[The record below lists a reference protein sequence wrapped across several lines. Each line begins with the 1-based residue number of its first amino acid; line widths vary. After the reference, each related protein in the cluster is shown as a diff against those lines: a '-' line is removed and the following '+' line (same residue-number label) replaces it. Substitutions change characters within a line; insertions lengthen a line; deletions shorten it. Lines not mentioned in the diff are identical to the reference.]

1 MDSLL
6 QEINMLPGV
15 LGCFVYNSK
24 QQVCCRKMPP
34 IFKDNA
40 IQSIGNLLARTVQMG
55 SMAQLS
61 FTDIELRYEE
71 SALLVTPLAKG
82 ALLVIICEPTTNK
95 SLVSMTTGMLSKD
108 IEAAL
113 AKNPKAQQP
122 KATPRPQ
129 KQSALKRQPRPPQAA
144 TQAPAKEAAIG
155 AELAPVL
162 EQIKEALAL
171 AIGPIA
177 APVMKD
183 AIEIWMQN
191 NDATIST
198 IPALARLLCKEINDD
213 ELEDEFMKALKN
225 LNR

>member
-24 QQVCCRKMPP
+24 QQIAGKKMPP
-34 IFKDNA
+34 IFKDNT
-40 IQSIGNLLARTVQMG
+40 IQNIGNLLTRTVQMG
-55 SMAQLS
+55 SMAELN
-61 FTDIELRYEE
+61 FKDIELKYNE
-71 SALLVTPLAKG
+71 STIVVSLLTDG

-113 AKNPKAQQP
+113 LGAPQMTQIPPVQTAPPVQKA
-122 KATPRPQ
+122 AQ
-129 KQSALKRQPRPPQAA
+129 KQAQTPQPV
-144 TQAPAKEAAIG
+144 EAEIG

-162 EQIKEALAL
+162 EQIKDALAM

-183 AIEIWMQN
+183 SIDTWAQQN
-191 NDATIST
+191 EPSIAN
-198 IPALARLLCKEINDD
+198 IPALAELLCKEIDDD
-213 ELEDEFMKALKN
+213 ELENEFMTELKSIN
-225 LNR
+225 S

>member
-24 QQVCCRKMPP
+24 QQIAGKKMPP
-34 IFKDNA
+34 IFKDNT
-40 IQSIGNLLARTVQMG
+40 IQNIGNLLTRTVQMG
-55 SMAQLS
+55 SMAELN
-61 FTDIELRYEE
+61 FKDIELKYNE
-71 SALLVTPLAKG
+71 SKIVVSLLTDG

-113 AKNPKAQQP
+113 LGAPQMTQIPPPPAQ
-122 KATPRPQ
+122 KTVQ
-129 KQSALKRQPRPPQAA
+129 KQAQPA
-144 TQAPAKEAAIG
+144 EAEIG

-162 EQIKEALAL
+162 EQIKDALAM

-183 AIEIWMQN
+183 SIDTWAQQN
-191 NDATIST
+191 EPSIAN
-198 IPALARLLCKEINDD
+198 IPALAELLCKEIDD
-213 ELEDEFMKALKN
+213 DKLENEFMTELKSIN
-225 LNR
+225 S

>member
-24 QQVCCRKMPP
+24 QQVAGKKMPP

-40 IQSIGNLLARTVQMG
+40 IQNIGNLLARTIQMG
-55 SMAQLS
+55 SMAELN
-61 FTDIELRYEE
+61 FTDIELKYNE
-71 SALLVTPLAKG
+71 SVIIVNPLAGG

-95 SLVSMTTGMLSKD
+95 SLVSMTTGMLAKD

-113 AKNPKAQQP
+113 AGA
-122 KATPRPQ
+122 
-129 KQSALKRQPRPPQAA
+129 PPQA
-144 TQAPAKEAAIG
+144 TPTPQPQTAPPVQNNAQTPPPQEAEIG
-155 AELAPVL
+155 AELALVL
-162 EQIKEALAL
+162 EQIKDALAM

-183 AIEIWMQN
+183 SIELWVQQN
-191 NDATIST
+191 EPTMAN
-198 IPALARLLCKEINDD
+198 IPALAEILCTEINDED
-213 ELEDEFMKALKN
+213 LEDEFMAELKTIN
-225 LNR
+225 S

>member
-24 QQVCCRKMPP
+24 QQVAGKKMPP

-55 SMAQLS
+55 SMAELN
-61 FTDIELRYEE
+61 FTEIELKYNE
-71 SALLVTPLAKG
+71 STIVVNPMAGG

-95 SLVSMTTGMLSKD
+95 SLISMTTGMLSKD
-108 IEAAL
+108 IQAAL
-113 AKNPKAQQP
+113 SGAPQATAPPAQAASSAQKRATTKAPEQP
-122 KATPRPQ
+122 KA
-129 KQSALKRQPRPPQAA
+129 A
-144 TQAPAKEAAIG
+144 EVEIG

-162 EQIKEALAL
+162 EQIKDALAM

-183 AIEIWMQN
+183 SIHNWAQHNEPSIAN
-191 NDATIST
+191 
-198 IPALARLLCKEINDD
+198 IPALAKILCKEIDD
-213 ELEDEFMKALKN
+213 NNLENEFLAELQTIN
-225 LNR
+225 T

>member
-24 QQVCCRKMPP
+24 QQVAGKKMPP

-55 SMAQLS
+55 SMAELN
-61 FTDIELRYEE
+61 FTDIELKYNE
-71 SALLVTPLAKG
+71 SAIIVNPLAGG
-82 ALLVIICEPTTNK
+82 ALLIIICEPTTNK
-95 SLVSMTTGMLSKD
+95 SLVSMTTGMLGKD

-113 AKNPKAQQP
+113 AGA
-122 KATPRPQ
+122 
-129 KQSALKRQPRPPQAA
+129 PPQA
-144 TQAPAKEAAIG
+144 THPPQPQTAPPVQNNAPPPQEAEIG

-162 EQIKEALAL
+162 EQIKDALAL

-183 AIEIWMQN
+183 SIELWAQQN
-191 NDATIST
+191 EPTIAN
-198 IPALARLLCKEINDD
+198 IPALAEILCTEINDED
-213 ELEDEFMKALKN
+213 LEDEFMTELKN
-225 LNR
+225 INS

>member
-24 QQVCCRKMPP
+24 QQVAGKKMPP

-55 SMAQLS
+55 NMAELN
-61 FTDIELRYEE
+61 FTDIELKYNE
-71 SALLVTPLAKG
+71 STIVVNPLTDGSLLI
-82 ALLVIICEPTTNK
+82 IICEPTTNK
-95 SLVSMTTGMLSKD
+95 SLITMTTGMLSKD

-113 AKNPKAQQP
+113 AGTPQTIKPSAQPAPLVQR
-122 KATPRPQ
+122 AVQ
-129 KQSALKRQPRPPQAA
+129 
-144 TQAPAKEAAIG
+144 TQAPTQTQAVEAEIG

-162 EQIKEALAL
+162 EQIKDALAM

-183 AIEIWMQN
+183 SINNWAQQN
-191 NDATIST
+191 EPSIAN
-198 IPALARLLCKEINDD
+198 IPALAELLCKEIDDND
-213 ELEDEFMKALKN
+213 LENEFMAELQTIN
-225 LNR
+225 T

>member
-15 LGCFVYNSK
+15 LGCFVYNGK
-24 QQVCCRKMPP
+24 QQVAGKKMPP

-55 SMAQLS
+55 SMAGLN
-61 FTDIELRYEE
+61 FTDIELKYNE
-71 SALLVTPLAKG
+71 SAIIVNPLSGGSLLI
-82 ALLVIICEPTTNK
+82 IICEPTTNK
-95 SLVSMTTGMLSKD
+95 SLVSMTTGMLAKD

-113 AKNPKAQQP
+113 AGA
-122 KATPRPQ
+122 
-129 KQSALKRQPRPPQAA
+129 PPQA
-144 TQAPAKEAAIG
+144 TQAPQPQTPPPVQNNTQESPPPQEAEIG

-162 EQIKEALAL
+162 EQIKDALAL

-183 AIEIWMQN
+183 SIELWAQQN
-191 NDATIST
+191 DPSIAN
-198 IPALARLLCKEINDD
+198 IPSLAEILCTEINDD
-213 ELEDEFMKALKN
+213 DLEEEFMTELKKIN
-225 LNR
+225 S

>member
-6 QEINMLPGV
+6 QEINMLPGI

-24 QQVCCRKMPP
+24 QQIAGKKMPP

-55 SMAQLS
+55 RMAELN
-61 FTDIELRYEE
+61 FTDIELRYNE
-71 SALLVTPLAKG
+71 SAIIVTPLTTG
-82 ALLVIICEPTTNK
+82 ALLIIICEPTTNK
-95 SLVSMTTGMLSKD
+95 SLVSMTTGMLAKD

-113 AKNPKAQQP
+113 TGMPQATQQ
-122 KATPRPQ
+122 PRPQ
-129 KQSALKRQPRPPQAA
+129 AAVPVQSIEKPPPPPQ
-144 TQAPAKEAAIG
+144 EAEIG

-162 EQIKEALAL
+162 EQIKDALAL

-183 AIEIWMQN
+183 SIEIWAQQN
-191 NDATIST
+191 EPSIVN
-198 IPALARLLCKEINDD
+198 IPVLAEILCSEINDEDLEGEFMD
-213 ELEDEFMKALKN
+213 ELKSIN
-225 LNR
+225 N

>member
-24 QQVCCRKMPP
+24 QQIAGKKMPP
-34 IFKDNA
+34 IFKDKA

-55 SMAQLS
+55 SMAGLN
-61 FTDIELRYEE
+61 FTDIELKYNE
-71 SALLVTPLAKG
+71 STIVVTPLAG
-82 ALLVIICEPTTNK
+82 GSLLAIVCEPTTNK

-113 AKNPKAQQP
+113 
-122 KATPRPQ
+122 
-129 KQSALKRQPRPPQAA
+129 SGVPQAVQPPPA
-144 TQAPAKEAAIG
+144 RAAQTQEPTPKQPAEAEIG

-162 EQIKEALAL
+162 EQIKDALAM

-183 AIEIWMQN
+183 SIDNWAQQN
-191 NDATIST
+191 EPSIAN
-198 IPALARLLCKEINDD
+198 IPALAELLCKEIDD
-213 ELEDEFMKALKN
+213 DNLEDEFMTELKAIN
-225 LNR
+225 S